1 MPLPDLL
8 TKFLID
14 KWYKLT
20 AYVSAVV
27 LMLSLFYPTQQIE
40 NKYVISISVGVFL
53 YSVVE
58 WSQFKPRTLIE
69 DTGIK
74 YGLLSWRWHEKVWS
88 IWDVIL
94 KVIAVLFVILPLLK
108 LIFGIEIFPFPK

>member
-1 MPLPDLL
+1 MSIPDFL

-20 AYVSAVV
+20 AAISGVILV
-27 LMLSLFYPTQQIE
+27 LSLFYPTQQIE
-40 NKYVISISVGVFL
+40 NKYVICISAGILL

-58 WSQFKPRTLIE
+58 WSQYESRTKL
-69 DTGIK
+69 DAGFGSVWKVT
-74 YGLLSWRWHEKVWS
+74 WREKVWS

-94 KVIAVLFVILPLLK
+94 KVIAVLLIILPLLK
-108 LIFGIEIFPFPK
+108 LIWGIEIIPFPE